1 MRSNSMCSSYE
12 DSPNDVK
19 WTRCTYPILY
29 NFNEFVVRLIIKM
42 IKNTTI
48 NCGQCYGIFKEQ
60 FFYFFNNRTN
70 KRRNTCKYFIQS
82 VGLIIIINHSL
93 Q

>member
-60 FFYFFNNRTN
+60 FFIF
-70 KRRNTCKYFIQS
+70 
-82 VGLIIIINHSL
+82 LIIEQTKGEIRANILFKVLVLS
-93 Q
+93 